1 MLSRKQK
8 ENAIA
13 KRISSSDKKGRGVNR
28 VIMLTGN
35 LAKSLD
41 LPSYTTMKMIDFT
54 DSQIDTLYQTLYGK
68 VASSEILRNLE
79 SRVARLEKQAQTKI
93 VGGDIVVATNNRT
106 GSITFYMVESYTDK
120 TVKLTKVGEEYVRG
134 DYNSGGLVKPNI
146 FEKESRST
154 RHGISY
160 DSRGNVSVNMKGYS
174 TRIWDYK
181 PVKTHGAL

>member
-68 VASSEILRNLE
+68 VASSKEEDQILRELNQVIDL
-79 SRVARLEKQAQTKI
+79 SYVEKK
-93 VGGDIVVATNNRT
+93 
-106 GSITFYMVESYTDK
+106 ESYTAAK
-120 TVKLTKVGEEYVRG
+120 FFG
-134 DYNSGGLVKPNI
+134 DVFLVK
-146 FEKESRST
+146 SRMSQVSRLFWVVASETRGSST
-154 RHGISY
+154 EYHPIHATLNRR
-160 DSRGNVSVNMKGYS
+160 D
-174 TRIWDYK
+174 
-181 PVKTHGAL
+181 ALDMFDTVLSNYERN